1 MHLCNAA
8 LLMWSFLRLT
18 KATYKLSTSVCAQ
31 WPLYSVV
38 KTEEDQTQNMKKNLI
53 PIKEPKFFDKQECRV
68 VDANKV
74 L

>member
-38 KTEEDQTQNMKKNLI
+38 KTEEDQTQNMEKNLI